1 MRKQSLKITND
12 TNTDTKSLFRNKVV
26 CFRWWSCLLTV
37 AHLEQELL
45 IFQGLPSSPAVF
57 NGIPAA
63 RSVVFC
69 VVFLDYCLSY
79 CPFLLAIVLSV
90 LFLLA
95 VVLSVLFP
103 LAIVLSVLF
112 PLAIVLSVLFPLAIV
127 LSVLFL
133 LSIVL
138 SVLLLF
144 KASDY
149 HFGFFNLVLYWCY
162 LRTSYN
168 SLLPVKYN
176 TLVKHLNALLQ

>member
-112 PLAIVLSVLFPLAIV
+112 PLAIVLSVLF
-127 LSVLFL
+127 L

-149 HFGFFNLVLYWCY
+149 HFGIFNLVLYWCY

>member
-1 MRKQSLKITND
+1 
-12 TNTDTKSLFRNKVV
+12 
-26 CFRWWSCLLTV
+26 
-37 AHLEQELL
+37 
-45 IFQGLPSSPAVF
+45 
-57 NGIPAA
+57 
-63 RSVVFC
+63 
-69 VVFLDYCLSY
+69 
-79 CPFLLAIVLSV
+79 
-90 LFLLA
+90 
-95 VVLSVLFP
+95 
-103 LAIVLSVLF
+103 VLSVLF

-133 LSIVL
+133 LSIVF

-149 HFGFFNLVLYWCY
+149 HFGIFNLVLYWCY

>member
-95 VVLSVLFP
+95 VVLSVLF
-103 LAIVLSVLF
+103 
-112 PLAIVLSVLFPLAIV
+112 
-127 LSVLFL
+127 L

-149 HFGFFNLVLYWCY
+149 HFGIFNLVLYWCY

-168 SLLPVKYN
+168 SLIPVKYN

>member
-95 VVLSVLFP
+95 VVLSVLF
-103 LAIVLSVLF
+103 
-112 PLAIVLSVLFPLAIV
+112 
-127 LSVLFL
+127 L

-149 HFGFFNLVLYWCY
+149 HFGIFNLVLYWCY

-176 TLVKHLNALLQ
+176 TLVKHLNALLP

>member
-45 IFQGLPSSPAVF
+45 IFQGLPGSPAVF

-112 PLAIVLSVLFPLAIV
+112 
-127 LSVLFL
+127 L

-149 HFGFFNLVLYWCY
+149 HFGIFNLVLYWCY

>member
-95 VVLSVLFP
+95 VVLSVLF
-103 LAIVLSVLF
+103 
-112 PLAIVLSVLFPLAIV
+112 
-127 LSVLFL
+127 L

-149 HFGFFNLVLYWCY
+149 HFGIFNLVLYWCY

>member
-112 PLAIVLSVLFPLAIV
+112 
-127 LSVLFL
+127 L

-149 HFGFFNLVLYWCY
+149 HFGIFNLVLYWCY

>member
-95 VVLSVLFP
+95 VVLSVLF
-103 LAIVLSVLF
+103 LLS
-112 PLAIVLSVLFPLAIV
+112 IVLSVLFPLAIV

-149 HFGFFNLVLYWCY
+149 HFGIFNLVLYWCY